1 LRACFDCLALPGV
14 IARLDRGQ
22 ARIHSRGVL
31 DRPVKPGNDSAEN
44 VDAIVKRYNL
54 QLSQRHLL
62 NRMVFLLGENEV
74 GALARGQ
81 DVFV

>member
-1 LRACFDCLALPGV
+1 MSLPG
-14 IARLDRGQ
+14 LTGQ
-22 ARIHSRGVL
+22 ARIHGRWLL
-31 DRPVKPGNDSAEN
+31 DRPVKPGNASAEN

-62 NRMVFLLGENEV
+62 NRMVFLLRENEV